1 MITLPDGKII
11 KMQWKQV
18 MYIRGKD
25 FIVFEVVPM
34 LTEKDIIIFPSV
46 SGWLSIQDVFS
57 LDERNEIIFLLER
70 IAWKRDIKIVEMDVL
85 PHVNKDLEIK
95 QGMIEKTTGY
105 ARLTNDNLFDVD
117 SKLNKKQVKEI
128 YCKLE
133 RRFAESV
140 NGEVQIPKE
149 LLIKG
154 SVVSEICL
162 PILEKNNSVKL
173 LIM

>member
-95 QGMIEKTTGY
+95 Q
-105 ARLTNDNLFDVD
+105 
-117 SKLNKKQVKEI
+117 
-128 YCKLE
+128 
-133 RRFAESV
+133 
-140 NGEVQIPKE
+140 
-149 LLIKG
+149 
-154 SVVSEICL
+154 
-162 PILEKNNSVKL
+162 
-173 LIM
+173 